1 MFSSLEEEVVRVLR
15 ASLSPRFVA
24 SDRVQTGLLAAPAT
38 VEPPSVVVSAF
49 AFRLNPDE
57 AASPPRASRS
67 LVQQSFEPNSA
78 GPLLLSH
85 PPLQPLRSVE
95 LEAAPAG
102 GRQVLNERDDFT
114 VDYVNGRLRLRESA
128 STTLHVSYFTAQ
140 PLRVLSATRLRVE
153 YRVDVF
159 GGTVPGDLHVDTIVA
174 VAAAALQANAGAIDG
189 LRGSSQDVV
198 DLGLPGS
205 PGRKVFCVFEAPIL
219 VGGSQ
224 LLPTHWRL
232 DYAVDAWQLAVPVD
246 QPIGVIRHVAAGRR
260 VGRSPGRRVAVRD
273 AAPSWRAGDRRV
285 GCRPGDRRDAG
296 RARHNDGRRACRC
309 PASRARANRHCYWS
323 SASDSGSDT
332 RSEQYA
338 RRGEAS
344 DRRSSGIS
352 RLAVG

>member
-67 LVQQSFEPNSA
+67 LVQQLLEPNSA

-95 LEAAPAG
+95 LEAEPAG

-114 VDYVNGRLRLRESA
+114 VDYVRA
-128 STTLHVSYFTAQ
+128 TAA
-140 PLRVLSATRLRVE
+140 PRV
-153 YRVDVF
+153 RVDHA
-159 GGTVPGDLHVDTIVA
+159 PRELLHR
-174 VAAAALQANAGAIDG
+174 AAAARAIGDSPARRVSRRCIRRHGPRRPARRHHRRCRSRRLAGKCGAIDG

-198 DLGLPGS
+198 DLGLPCL
-205 PGRKVFCVFEAPIL
+205 PGRKVFCVFEAPIV

-232 DYAVDAWQLAVPVD
+232 DYAVDAWQLAVPV
-246 QPIGVIRHVAAGRR
+246 VRR
-260 VGRSPGRRVAVRD
+260 NPAR
-273 AAPSWRAGDRRV
+273 
-285 GCRPGDRRDAG
+285 
-296 RARHNDGRRACRC
+296 RARRRAV
-309 PASRARANRHCYWS
+309 SRDRAPVS
-323 SASDSGSDT
+323 SDP
-332 RSEQYA
+332 R
-338 RRGEAS
+338 
-344 DRRSSGIS
+344 
-352 RLAVG
+352 